1 MDNLLNSL
9 NEYSNVSKLE
19 ITSETCCE
27 DYTNHSVSEEKSICR
42 VCGNDINSNIS
53 FLPEKCYDNK
63 NQSHH
68 GMPVNELLPDT
79 NLGSVVGGKH
89 YSNYNM
95 RLVQQV
101 NNYSSITYKDR
112 SVLQVFT
119 LIADCCKRHG
129 INDKI
134 VGEAKSIYKHIC
146 EKKISRGSNRK
157 GIIAACVF
165 MASKN
170 VGNPRSSKEI
180 SKVFDCDSKVIT
192 KGIKSVNE
200 ILRIHKLGDRV
211 NKERVEYSDLITRF
225 CNNINI
231 EPKQIDEIH
240 LLAKN
245 LLKKYKSELSSCTPS
260 SLSASFIY
268 YYIYLN
274 KLKISK
280 KDLSEN
286 THISIVTIQ
295 KIVNLL
301 NDLEIKKNEIY

>member
-1 MDNLLNSL
+1 MKVNLILRVLIVLVAFS
-9 NEYSNVSKLE
+9 YSTDALAQRKKKKKKGEMEQTAPPPSK
-19 ITSETCCE
+19 
-27 DYTNHSVSEEKSICR
+27 K
-42 VCGNDINSNIS
+42 GDIK
-53 FLPEKCYDNK
+53 PY
-63 NQSHH
+63 
-68 GMPVNELLPDT
+68 
-79 NLGSVVGGKH
+79 
-89 YSNYNM
+89 
-95 RLVQQV
+95 
-101 NNYSSITYKDR
+101 
-112 SVLQVFT
+112 
-119 LIADCCKRHG
+119 
-129 INDKI
+129 
-134 VGEAKSIYKHIC
+134 
-146 EKKISRGSNRK
+146 
-157 GIIAACVF
+157 
-165 MASKN
+165 
-170 VGNPRSSKEI
+170 
-180 SKVFDCDSKVIT
+180 SKVIT